1 MGRGLLEL
9 DFALHCSN
17 AGDSEA
23 LGGDRDSP
31 CCPKALLLATLP
43 PTRPKPIPD
52 PRAAPIVDNPRLEGN
67 DRLDVIDGDE
77 EDEEVGSTGR
87 EERHRIDLRGVGL
100 DRMVEVRARCRT
112 GVDREREDILR

>member
-1 MGRGLLEL
+1 MGEGLL
-9 DFALHCSN
+9 ALVSTLRCPD
-17 AGDSEA
+17 AGNSKA
-23 LGGDRDSP
+23 VKGDRDSP

-52 PRAAPIVDNPRLEGN
+52 PRAATIVDNPRLEGN
-67 DRLDVIDGDE
+67 DRLAVIDGDE

-112 GVDREREDILR
+112 GVDREREDILG